1 MYRIPFDTTQQNKRL
16 VFQKNRQ
23 KMQAHIKPY
32 SKNNDLTRIMG
43 EIESRSSFNTIKKI
57 GSLLNY
63 SQKKTLKIH
72 QSQNLLKVCRINY
85 KLQTTSN
92 KE

>member
-1 MYRIPFDTTQQNKRL
+1 
-16 VFQKNRQ
+16 
-23 KMQAHIKPY
+23 
-32 SKNNDLTRIMG
+32 MG

-63 SQKKTLKIH
+63 SQKKILKIH
-72 QSQNLLKVCRINY
+72 QSQKLLKLCRINY